1 MFFETRDLQVN
12 YEKVEAIKGISMGLE
27 KGMMA
32 CIIGANGAGK
42 TSILRTISALKKA
55 ACGEIFFQG
64 KRIDT
69 MRTHEIVKM
78 GISHVPEGR
87 HVFPEMSIM
96 DNLLMG
102 AYLRKDKQNINK
114 DLDKIF
120 EDLPILKQRQK
131 QYGGSLSGG
140 EQQMLTMA
148 RALMNKPKMLL
159 LDEPTLGLSPL
170 MVKEVSKIIQQ
181 FNANGVSIILVEQN
195 SRVALK
201 ISQNGYVLETGS
213 IVLQGKSSDLI
224 NDDHVKEAYLGA

>member
-1 MFFETRDLQVN
+1 
-12 YEKVEAIKGISMGLE
+12 
-27 KGMMA
+27 
-32 CIIGANGAGK
+32 
-42 TSILRTISALKKA
+42 
-55 ACGEIFFQG
+55 
-64 KRIDT
+64 
-69 MRTHEIVKM
+69 
-78 GISHVPEGR
+78 
-87 HVFPEMSIM
+87 MSVM
-96 DNLLMG
+96 DNLLIG

-120 EDLPILKQRQK
+120 DDFPILKQRQK
-131 QYGGSLSGG
+131 QHGGSLSGG

-148 RALMNKPKMLL
+148 RALMNKPRMLL

-213 IVLQGKSSDLI
+213 IVLQGKSADLI

>member
-1 MFFETRDLQVN
+1 MFFEIRDLRVN

-55 ACGEIFFQG
+55 AGGEIFFQG

-102 AYLRKDKQNINK
+102 AYLRKDKENINK
-114 DLDKIF
+114 ELDKIF
-120 EDLPILKQRQK
+120 DDFPILKRRQK

-159 LDEPTLGLSPL
+159 LDEPTLGLSPI
-170 MVKEVSKIIQQ
+170 MVKEVSKIVQQ

-201 ISQNGYVLETGS
+201 ISQKGYVLETGS
-213 IVLQGKSSDLI
+213 IVLQGKSADLI
-224 NDDHVKEAYLGA
+224 NDDHVKEAYLGG

>member
-1 MFFETRDLQVN
+1 MFFEIKDLRVN
-12 YEKVEAIKGISMGLE
+12 YEKVEAIKGLSMGLE

-42 TSILRTISALKKA
+42 TSILRTISALKRA
-55 ACGEIFFQG
+55 AGGEIFFQG
-64 KRIDT
+64 EKISTLRSN
-69 MRTHEIVKM
+69 EIVKM

-159 LDEPTLGLSPL
+159 LDEPTLGLSPI

-213 IVLQGKSSDLI
+213 IVLQGKSADLI

>member
-159 LDEPTLGLSPL
+159 LDEPTLGLSPI
-170 MVKEVSKIIQQ
+170 MVKEVSKIVQQ

-201 ISQNGYVLETGS
+201 ISQKGYVLETGS
-213 IVLQGKSSDLI
+213 IVLQGKSADLI
-224 NDDHVKEAYLGA
+224 NDDHVKEAYLGG

>member
-1 MFFETRDLQVN
+1 MFFEIRNLRVN

-55 ACGEIFFQG
+55 AGGEIFFQG

-69 MRTHEIVKM
+69 MRTHGIVKM

-87 HVFPEMSIM
+87 HVFPEMSVM
-96 DNLLMG
+96 DNLLIG

-114 DLDKIF
+114 ELDKIF
-120 EDLPILKQRQK
+120 DDFPILKQRQK
-131 QYGGSLSGG
+131 QHGGSLSGG

-148 RALMNKPKMLL
+148 RALMNKPRMLL

-213 IVLQGKSSDLI
+213 IVLQGKSADLI

>member
-1 MFFETRDLQVN
+1 
-12 YEKVEAIKGISMGLE
+12 
-27 KGMMA
+27 
-32 CIIGANGAGK
+32 
-42 TSILRTISALKKA
+42 
-55 ACGEIFFQG
+55 
-64 KRIDT
+64 
-69 MRTHEIVKM
+69 
-78 GISHVPEGR
+78 
-87 HVFPEMSIM
+87 
-96 DNLLMG
+96 
-102 AYLRKDKQNINK
+102 KQNINK

-120 EDLPILKQRQK
+120 EDLTILKQRQK

>member
-1 MFFETRDLQVN
+1 MFFEIRDLRVN
-12 YEKVEAIKGISMGLE
+12 YAKVEAIKGICMDLH
-27 KGMMA
+27 KGVMA

-42 TSILRTISALKKA
+42 TSILRTISGLKKA
-55 ACGEIFFQG
+55 TSGEIFFQG

-87 HVFPEMSIM
+87 HIFPEMSVK

-114 DLDKIF
+114 ELDKIF
-120 EDLPILKQRQK
+120 HDFPILKQRQK

-170 MVKEVSKIIQQ
+170 MVKEVSKIVQQ
-181 FNANGVSIILVEQN
+181 FNANGLSVILVEQN

-201 ISQNGYVLETGS
+201 ISHKAYVLENGN
-213 IVLQGKSSDLI
+213 IVLQGRSVDLI
-224 NDDHVKEAYLGA
+224 NDDLVKRAYLGA